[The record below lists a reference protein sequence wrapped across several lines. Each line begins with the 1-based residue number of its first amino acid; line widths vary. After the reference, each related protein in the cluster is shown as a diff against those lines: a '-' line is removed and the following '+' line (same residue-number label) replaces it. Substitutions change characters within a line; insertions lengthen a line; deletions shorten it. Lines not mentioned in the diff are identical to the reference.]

1 MHGEIASRVARL
13 PAAPAAE
20 DVTEASVAQ
29 WVDAHAARL
38 YRAAALLASEAEAA
52 DLVQEVFL
60 VASRRRGAFDGSSAP
75 YTWLYGILRNL
86 ARDRRKK
93 YARRARLTVVDGRQS
108 SDPERMLA
116 AERERVR
123 VRDAVQRLP
132 DGHREVVAM
141 FYLDEV
147 PVAEVARR
155 LGVPAGTVKS
165 RLFKARAAL
174 RRALEGGR

>member
-1 MHGEIASRVARL
+1 MAL
-13 PAAPAAE
+13 AAGVGRADVVGGVDDAAL
-20 DVTEASVAQ
+20 AA

-38 YRAAALLASEAEAA
+38 YRAAALLAAEVEAA

-60 VASRRRGAFDGSSAP
+60 VASRRRAAFDGSAAP

-86 ARDRRKK
+86 ARDRRRKH
-93 YARRARLTVVDGRQS
+93 ARRARLRPVDDRRAR
-108 SDPERMLA
+108 DPERMLA
-116 AERERVR
+116 AERDRARVR
-123 VRDAVQRLP
+123 AAVRRLP
-132 DGHREVVAM
+132 DGHREVVALY
-141 FYLDEV
+141 YLEEV

-155 LGVPAGTVKS
+155 LGLPPGTVKS

>member
-1 MHGEIASRVARL
+1 MNRLAVGALAAGAPLTVTDAVVAG
-13 PAAPAAE
+13 
-20 DVTEASVAQ
+20 

-60 VASRRRGAFDGSSAP
+60 IASRRRATFDGSAAP

-93 YARRARLTVVDGRQS
+93 QTRRARLTPVDDRRT
-108 SDPERMLA
+108 SDPERLLT
-116 AERERVR
+116 AERDRARVR
-123 VRDAVQRLP
+123 AAVRGLP
-132 DGHREVVAM
+132 DEHREVVALY
-141 FYLDEV
+141 YLDEV
-147 PVAEVARR
+147 PVAEVAER
-155 LGVPAGTVKS
+155 LGVPPGTVKS

-174 RRALEGGR
+174 RRVLEGAR